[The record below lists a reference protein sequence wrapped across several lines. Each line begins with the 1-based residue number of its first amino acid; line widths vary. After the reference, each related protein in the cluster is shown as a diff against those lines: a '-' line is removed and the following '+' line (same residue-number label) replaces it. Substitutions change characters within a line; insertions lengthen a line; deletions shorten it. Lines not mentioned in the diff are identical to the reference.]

1 MLQNITKKLGLLD
14 ADGLEKK
21 IDQVEEKEK
30 KNADKLVQAITDLTK
45 HLKTVEKSSRDQK
58 GKDRPTISGLLSD
71 TKTTIKSFSTIGGIL
86 GHAADATAHKPI
98 MGAILG
104 SLANKTQS
112 NEAEKEKEKSFV
124 AAIATGS
131 TYGRDLMA

>member
-1 MLQNITKKLGLLD
+1 
-14 ADGLEKK
+14 
-21 IDQVEEKEK
+21 
-30 KNADKLVQAITDLTK
+30 
-45 HLKTVEKSSRDQK
+45 
-58 GKDRPTISGLLSD
+58 
-71 TKTTIKSFSTIGGIL
+71 
-86 GHAADATAHKPI
+86 